1 MALTAFLSLHI
12 SNHPSNRI
20 QSVTMAHRIQI
31 MKERILTA
39 ILIVALVIVGEVE
52 RNKLM
57 DRYVGQ
63 SKAVA
68 DRMLEGKYDK
78 MFGECKQIITRCK
91 ITIER
96 QLNCGED

>member
-1 MALTAFLSLHI
+1 
-12 SNHPSNRI
+12 
-20 QSVTMAHRIQI
+20 

-68 DRMLEGKYDK
+68 DRS
-78 MFGECKQIITRCK
+78 
-91 ITIER
+91 
-96 QLNCGED
+96 

>member
-1 MALTAFLSLHI
+1 
-12 SNHPSNRI
+12 
-20 QSVTMAHRIQI
+20 MAHRIQI

-68 DRMLEGKYDK
+68 DLSLTNNSHKMKLRETKQKLRMLEGKYDK